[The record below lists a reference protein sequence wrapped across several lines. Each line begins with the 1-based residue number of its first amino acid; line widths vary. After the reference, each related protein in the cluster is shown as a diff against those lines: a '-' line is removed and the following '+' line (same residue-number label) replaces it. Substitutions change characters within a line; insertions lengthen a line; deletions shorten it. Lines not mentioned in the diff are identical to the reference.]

1 MDREELMSFIL
12 DHYESPRNHGSLDNP
27 DAYYEGGNPGCGDI
41 VKMYLKINGENVIN
55 EIKFDGE
62 GCILS
67 QAGASIITENVL
79 GKKITE
85 VVQMTPDVITD
96 LIGTEI
102 AMSRPKCTTLG
113 LTTVKFA
120 IKEWN
125 KKNLIKEINS

>member
-1 MDREELMSFIL
+1 MYAIRS
-12 DHYESPRNHGSLDNP
+12 
-27 DAYYEGGNPGCGDI
+27 YYE
-41 VKMYLKINGENVIN
+41 
-55 EIKFDGE
+55 GE

-79 GKKITE
+79 GKNITE
-85 VVQMTPDVITD
+85 VVQMTSDVITD

-102 AMSRPKCTTLG
+102 AMSRPKCATLG
-113 LTTVKFA
+113 LSTVKFA